1 MRHAWV
7 KRVSGRPIQCPRCKT
22 INWNNKPGTERL
34 VRESEDEEQVP
45 KVEVDEK
52 LYARLELEAL
62 RQEASVDEVAARA
75 IQMYLAAKESK
86 ALRSLGP
93 RI

>member
-1 MRHAWV
+1 M
-7 KRVSGRPIQCPRCKT
+7 
-22 INWNNKPGTERL
+22 TE
-34 VRESEDEEQVP
+34 DQAQTW
-45 KVEVDEK
+45 KVEIDRQ
-52 LYARLELEAL
+52 LYMRLELEAL

-86 ALRSLGP
+86 AQKLLRP